1 MIAQVNSVAPV
12 FGAINISK
20 TYMRPEQER
29 IANKI
34 NKMLVSSKFKDK
46 NGKTLEEQA
55 GEKADIYISQP
66 SMPYQKT
73 SDKKSVDVFIT
84 YSQYIDDNGEK
95 FGERNVYQ
103 VGRFNHN
110 NISSFV
116 KEFKSTNNKNNPANL
131 ENKFG
136 CVAIALGILA
146 CLSMLVS
153 RYSETMI
160 DLLKKL

>member
-55 GEKADIYISQP
+55 GIKADIYINQP

-95 FGERNVYQ
+95 FGKRNVYR
-103 VGRFNHN
+103 VGRFNN
-110 NISSFV
+110 DNLSTFV
-116 KEFKSTNNKNNPANL
+116 KKFKTTNNQNNPANL
-131 ENKFG
+131 ENKIS
-136 CVAIALGILA
+136 CIATALGILSGLA
-146 CLSMLVS
+146 VILS